1 LAPRNI
7 RVFAILQHRTG
18 VAAEFTQKSESGLM
32 SRRAMTVIVNPR
44 GGRRRGGDVL
54 KLIQPALMA
63 ADIDL
68 NVLTTTHAGH
78 AFQFAQEMDLRSCDG
93 ICIVGGDGTIHEVAD
108 GLLQRRE
115 PITVPLGIIPAGTG
129 NTVAQ
134 HLKCD
139 TPQEAARRIARGE
152 VLPMDV
158 IQVKLGERTVHCIDM
173 VGWGAVSDINMNAE
187 RWRMLG
193 RQRYAIAALWQ
204 IVRARRRQA
213 TLILDG
219 VAHSDDFLF
228 IIACNPKYT
237 GAGMQLAP
245 RAELND
251 GLMDVVVV
259 RNASRRQMLNLF
271 SKVFDGSHVHLECVE
286 YHQVRSF
293 EIRTEGQDQM
303 NLDGEMK
310 GLSPVAAEV
319 LPSALSVFA

>member
-1 LAPRNI
+1 
-7 RVFAILQHRTG
+7 
-18 VAAEFTQKSESGLM
+18 
-32 SRRAMTVIVNPR
+32 MTVIVNPR

-54 KLIQPALMA
+54 KMIQPALVA

-78 AFQFAQEMDLRSCDG
+78 AFEYARKMDLRCCDG

-115 PITVPLGIIPAGTG
+115 PINVPLGIVPAGTG

-139 TPQEAARRIARGE
+139 NPLQAARRIARGE
-152 VLPMDV
+152 VLPLDV
-158 IQVKLGERTVHCIDM
+158 IQVKLRERTVHCIDM
-173 VGWGAVSDINMNAE
+173 VGWGAVSDININAE
-187 RWRMLG
+187 KWRMLG

-286 YHQVRSF
+286 YHQVKSF

-310 GLSPVAAEV
+310 GFSPIAAEV

>member
-1 LAPRNI
+1 
-7 RVFAILQHRTG
+7 
-18 VAAEFTQKSESGLM
+18 M

-44 GGRRRGGDVL
+44 GGVRRGGDVL
-54 KLIQPALMA
+54 KQIQPALMA

-68 NVLTTTHAGH
+68 NVVVTTHAGH
-78 AFQFAQEMDLRSCDG
+78 AFQFAQEMDLRNCDG

-139 TPQEAARRIARGE
+139 TPMEAARRIARGQ
-152 VLPMDV
+152 VLPLDV
-158 IQVKLGERTVHCIDM
+158 IQVKHTDRTVHCIDM
-173 VGWGAVSDINMNAE
+173 VGWGAVADINLNAE
-187 RWRMLG
+187 RWRILG
-193 RQRYAIAALWQ
+193 RQRYAVAALWQ

-219 VAHSDDFLF
+219 QSHSDDFLF

-259 RNASRRQMLNLF
+259 RNASRWQMLNLF
-271 SKVFDGSHVHLECVE
+271 SKVFDGSHIQLECVE

-293 EIRTEGQDQM
+293 EIRTEGKDLM

-310 GLSPVAAEV
+310 GLSPIAAEV

>member
-1 LAPRNI
+1 LTPRNI
-7 RVFAILQHRTG
+7 RVFAILQRITG
-18 VAAEFTQKSESGLM
+18 KAAEFTQKSESGLM

-54 KLIQPALMA
+54 KLIQPALIA

-78 AFQFAQEMDLRSCDG
+78 AFQFAQEMDLRRCDG

-115 PITVPLGIIPAGTG
+115 PISVPLGIIPAGTG

-139 TPQEAARRIARGE
+139 TPLEAARRIARGQ
-152 VLPMDV
+152 VLPLDV

-204 IVRARRRQA
+204 IVRARRQQA

-286 YHQVRSF
+286 YHQVKSF

-310 GLSPVAAEV
+310 GFSPIAAEV

>member
-1 LAPRNI
+1 
-7 RVFAILQHRTG
+7 
-18 VAAEFTQKSESGLM
+18 
-32 SRRAMTVIVNPR
+32 MTVIVNPR

-78 AFQFAQEMDLRSCDG
+78 AFQFAQEMDLRRCDG

-108 GLLQRRE
+108 GLLQRSE

-139 TPQEAARRIARGE
+139 TPLEAARRIALGE
-152 VLPMDV
+152 VLPLDV

-173 VGWGAVSDINMNAE
+173 VGWGAVSDINANAE

-204 IVRARRRQA
+204 IVLARRRHA

-219 VAHSDDFLF
+219 QSHSDDFLF

-286 YHQVRSF
+286 YHQVKSF
-293 EIRTEGQDQM
+293 EIRTEGQDRM

-319 LPSALSVFA
+319 LPSALRVFA